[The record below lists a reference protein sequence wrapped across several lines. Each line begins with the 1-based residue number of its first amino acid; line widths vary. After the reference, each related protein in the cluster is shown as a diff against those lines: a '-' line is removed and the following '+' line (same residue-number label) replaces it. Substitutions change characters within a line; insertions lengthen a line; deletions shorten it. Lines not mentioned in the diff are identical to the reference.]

1 MSDLR
6 FFDELGVELERVAR
20 LNGGRRSLRAGHRVS
35 VVAVIVSVLLL
46 AGVAAAA
53 VLLIRQG
60 KPLAAPP
67 TGALGPDVQP
77 VTGSVHL
84 AGLDAPDP
92 GGGPSWDIR
101 LSRSRTG
108 ETCTAV
114 GQVVDGRF
122 GIVGLDGVFRVLGLG
137 GVDACGVPGVAGP
150 VLAGARVF
158 AGRSEAQART
168 VVNGVAG
175 PHARSVTVY
184 GPGGARSLR
193 LGRDGSFITVY
204 SGYVEDVR
212 PRIEVVERNGR
223 TDTIALAR
231 SYILQT
237 ADPHG
242 GPPWDVIGGAD
253 LTPGAYPDEQCTQL
267 HQENAPLEPGV
278 AQPPSFPGS
287 PPFGPSTPQLCGR
300 LGAAP
305 LFVVIRRFDPGEQQ
319 NGQWYWWN
327 NPPRTVVYGAA
338 SPRVASLTLKIGS
351 GSGSGSARALLI
363 DRSDGAFAAVLDGH
377 IDPRSLTLTAHLSTR
392 TTVSYTR
399 STNLLKPDG
408 KAASEPPV
416 PAYRAPV
423 PVKPISQPPFVVD
436 PIAATVRAQLHA
448 ADPTGGPEWGLE
460 SWQGDLN
467 PAVLLHTS
475 NAVGVPKHYYCEQAG
490 VIVGGKLVQ
499 QTAGGKP
506 TAVNPQDQG
515 QCVSVQTKPL
525 VSAQDYLNNPDSYA
539 PVPTRVVLTGLVP
552 PGATHPLLLGDGA
565 PKPLA
570 LDTNGAFLA
579 VLPGRFWD
587 TNLHVSAT
595 LPDGKTVTSG
605 NYVQGTAAPLATA
618 SDPDGGAPWGFRAGP
633 NKFEMDGQV
642 IDDRLV
648 SIQPNEIVQ
657 PGPDEF
663 GRFGTGKLPA
673 PSPLELFPRPMPSQV
688 SVALTQPE
696 IERRTLPGLTLIAGL
711 AAPDVV
717 TVTITTPRDVRT
729 LRPTG
734 PQHAFIAVYDG
745 YFYSSIVTIT
755 AQLKDGHTITQT
767 IPQADLGPDYA
778 RSSLTQQLRQAQE
791 DLKRAPGLSKHAP
804 ASLVALNTKYIT
816 LIRAALNYR
825 HTHPGALPPE

>member
-6 FFDELGVELERVAR
+6 FFDELGAELERVAR
-20 LNGGRRSLRAGHRVS
+20 LDGGRRPFRAGHRVS
-35 VVAVIVSVLLL
+35 VVAVIVAVLLL
-46 AGVAAAA
+46 AGVATAA

-60 KPLAAPP
+60 KPLPALPA
-67 TGALGPDVQP
+67 GALGPDVQP
-77 VTGSVHL
+77 VPGSVHL
-84 AGLDAPDP
+84 AGLDASDP
-92 GGGPSWDIR
+92 AGGPPWDIR

-108 ETCTAV
+108 ETCSAV

-158 AGRSEAQART
+158 VGRSEAQART

-175 PHARSVTVY
+175 PLARSVTVY

-193 LGRDGSFITVY
+193 LGSDGSFITVY

-212 PRIEVVERNGR
+212 PRIEIVERSGR

-231 SYILQT
+231 SYMQQT
-237 ADPHG
+237 ADPQG

-253 LTPGAYPDEQCTQL
+253 LTLGAYPDEQCTQL

-287 PPFGPSTPQLCGR
+287 PPVGPSTPQLCGR
-300 LGAAP
+300 LGTAP
-305 LFVVIRRFDPGEQQ
+305 LFVVIRRFDPAEQQ
-319 NGQWYWWN
+319 NGQWHWWN

-338 SPRVASLTLKIGS
+338 SPRVASLTLKIGL
-351 GSGSGSARALLI
+351 ATTRPLVI
-363 DRSDGAFAAVLDGH
+363 DRSDGAFAAVLDGL
-377 IDPRSLTLTAHLSTR
+377 IDPRSLTLTAHLSDG

-399 STNLLKPDG
+399 STNVLKPDG

-416 PAYRAPV
+416 PAYRALA
-423 PVKPISQPPFVVD
+423 PVKPISQPLFVE
-436 PIAATVRAQLHA
+436 PIAATVRAQLRA
-448 ADPTGGPEWGLE
+448 ADPAGGPEWGLE

-467 PAVLLHTS
+467 PAALLHTS
-475 NAVGVPKHYYCEQAG
+475 NAAGVPKYYYCEQAG

-499 QTAGGKP
+499 LTAGGKP
-506 TAVNPQDQG
+506 TAIDPQDQG
-515 QCVSVQTKPL
+515 QCISAQTKPL

-539 PVPTRVVLTGLVP
+539 PVPTRVVLTGLLP

-565 PKPLA
+565 TKSLA
-570 LDTNGAFLA
+570 LDANGAFLA

-595 LPDGKTVTSG
+595 LPDGKTVTSS
-605 NYVQGTAAPLATA
+605 NDLQGTAAPLATA
-618 SDPDGGAPWGFRAGP
+618 PDPDGGAPWGFRAGP

-642 IDDRLV
+642 IDNRLV
-648 SIQPNEIVQ
+648 SVQSNGIVQ

-663 GRFGTGKLPA
+663 GQFGTGKLPA

-696 IERRTLPGLTLIAGL
+696 IEHRTLPGLTLIAGL

-734 PQHAFIAVYDG
+734 RQHAFIAVYDG

-767 IPQADLGPDYA
+767 IPHADLGPDYA
-778 RSSLTQQLRQAQE
+778 QSSLTQQLHQARD
-791 DLKRAPGLSKHAP
+791 DLKRSPGLSKHAP
-804 ASLVALNTKYIT
+804 ASFIALNAKYIA